1 MNHEFE
7 KHHKMKRIFIFFAF
21 ILSTQVLYGQTFGSI
36 EGTVIDSLTR
46 QPLPGATINVNYGNL
61 SLVADKEGKFSF
73 NYARKGVVLVV
84 RFVGYKPY
92 RMSVEN
98 VEKVKLTI
106 VLSEISSDLEEI
118 IISSKSQANTV
129 KRPIL
134 GVNSLSIKTLN
145 KIPSAMGEIDILRGL
160 QMLPGVTSV
169 GEAANGVN
177 IRGGATDQNLI
188 LLDDAPIF
196 NPTHMFGL
204 FSAFPSEAVSS
215 FDLYKGNVPARFG
228 GRAAAVLD
236 VSLSQPSLNKFK
248 MQGGVSVVSNRIK
261 MDIPII
267 QDKLGVMISGRG
279 AFNDFLLPL
288 VSKKLDNIRAKFGDA
303 ASKVFYRVNDKNTL
317 TLSSYYSK
325 DFFQTEVLGTI
336 NDINSVNTQYDY
348 QTINHTLNWFYAI
361 NPDLNLQ
368 TKFIT
373 SDYSPVTILPELN
386 SDNKVRIKSGVRY
399 RQLKSNINYS
409 KNKHKIEAGIDA
421 INYRINPGELIPGS
435 NTNLKEIKTQLENA
449 MEFSAYLEDEID
461 FSSKFTLSGGLRY
474 SYFVNLGP
482 AVTRIYKP
490 GVPRDEIALID
501 TVTYTK
507 NQVINTYGGLEPRL
521 GLRYEFAPGKSFK
534 VGYNLMRQYLQVV
547 TNTTTPL
554 PTSRW
559 KTSDNYIKPQISSL
573 YTVGYFQDLKESIY
587 EFSVETYLRW
597 TKNIVDYKP
606 GADFLLQ
613 QYPESQLLQGLNK
626 SYGLEMMVSKKKG
639 EMTGWLNYTF
649 SRSFNKVSEGPEV
662 SQQVNLGN
670 WYLANYDRPHSFN
683 ATMVLNQGKHHDFSF
698 NFTYS
703 TGRPYTMP
711 EGFILYQDRSY
722 PFYAER
728 NNARI
733 PDYHRLDFAWNIY
746 NPSMKK
752 KRWTGNW
759 TFTIYNLYGRKNA
772 YSIFLKTDGT
782 AIKANKLT
790 VFGAPIVSL
799 SYNFKFL

>member
-1 MNHEFE
+1 M
-7 KHHKMKRIFIFFAF
+7 MKRIFIFLAF
-21 ILSTQVLYGQTFGSI
+21 ILSTHVLYGQTFGSI
-36 EGTVIDSLTR
+36 EGTVVDSLTR

-61 SLVADKEGKFSF
+61 SLVADKEGKFAF

-92 RMSVEN
+92 RVSIEN
-98 VEKVKLTI
+98 VEKIKLNV

-118 IISSKSQANTV
+118 IITSKSQMSAV

-145 KIPSAMGEIDILRGL
+145 KIPSALGEVDILRGL

-236 VSLSQPSLNKFK
+236 VSLSQPSLDKFK
-248 MQGGVSVVSNRIK
+248 MQGGVSIVSNRIK

-267 QDKLGVMISGRG
+267 KDRLGIMISGRG
-279 AFNDFLLPL
+279 AFNDFLLPV
-288 VSKKLDNIRAKFGDA
+288 VSKKLDNIKAKFGDG
-303 ASKVFYRVNDKNTL
+303 ASKIFYRVNNKNTL

-361 NPDLNLQ
+361 SPNLNLQ
-368 TKFIT
+368 TKVI
-373 SDYSPVTILPELN
+373 SSHYSPVTILPELN
-386 SDNKVRIKSGVRY
+386 SDNKVRIKSGVKY
-399 RQLKSNINYS
+399 TQFKSNINYS
-409 KNKHKIEAGIDA
+409 KNKHKVEAGLDA

-449 MEFSAYLEDEID
+449 MEFSAYIEDEID
-461 FSSKFTLSGGLRY
+461 FSPKFTLSGGLRY

-482 AVTRIYKP
+482 AVTRLYKP
-490 GVPRDEIALID
+490 GVPRDEISLLD
-501 TVTYTK
+501 TLTYGK
-507 NQVINTYGGLEPRL
+507 NKVINTYGGLEPRL
-521 GLRYEFAPGKSFK
+521 GLRYEFSPGKSVK
-534 VGYNLMRQYLQVV
+534 MGYNLMRQYLQVI

-559 KTSDNYIKPQISSL
+559 KTSDKYIKPQISSL
-573 YTVGYFQDLKESIY
+573 YTIGYFQDMKESIY

-626 SYGLEMMVSKKKG
+626 SYGLELMVSKKKG
-639 EMTGWLNYTF
+639 EMTGWVNYTY
-649 SRSFNKVSEGPEV
+649 SRSFNQVSEGPEV
-662 SQQVNLGN
+662 AQQVNLGN
-670 WYLANYDRPHSFN
+670 WYQANYDRPHSFN

-703 TGRPYTMP
+703 TGRPYTLP

-759 TFTIYNLYGRKNA
+759 TFTVYNLYGRKNA
-772 YSIFLKTDGT
+772 YSIFLKTDGNT
-782 AIKANKLT
+782 IKANKLT